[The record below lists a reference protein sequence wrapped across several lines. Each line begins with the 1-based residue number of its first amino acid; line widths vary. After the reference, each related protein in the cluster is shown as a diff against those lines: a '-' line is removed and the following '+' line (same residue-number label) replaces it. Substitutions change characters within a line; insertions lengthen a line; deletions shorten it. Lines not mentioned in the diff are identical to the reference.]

1 MHSICYRE
9 CNSLNV
15 MCKKNSKRL
24 KTEHKTPVLIGSLF
38 TRKGTDDQR
47 VIKIL
52 LDSGTSSTIV
62 SGHYCKKL
70 RKSTDTTTTWNTKGG
85 NFTTNYTANLKF
97 TLPELDANK
106 IVTWKCHVDD
116 SDENKSL
123 RHDCRSRFISSPK
136 YKFRFWK

>member
-1 MHSICYRE
+1 
-9 CNSLNV
+9 

-24 KTEHKTPVLIGSLF
+24 KIEHLTSVLIGSLF
-38 TRKGTDDQR
+38 TRKGSDDQH

-62 SGHYCKKL
+62 SGQHCKKL
-70 RKSTDTTTTWNTKGG
+70 RMCTDTNTTWNTKGG
-85 NFTTNYTANLKF
+85 NFTTKYTANVKF

-116 SDENKSL
+116 SDESGRYDMIIGRDLLAALSL
-123 RHDCRSRFISSPK
+123 SLDFGNDVIQL
-136 YKFRFWK
+136 Y